1 MVTFPVTQ
9 ASTKALDRISGV
21 YREEA
26 SRVGADGMLKGD
38 RTGGGA
44 EHRRKARSMSDYVG
58 VNDEAEELPSVSAL
72 ARFAIERERL
82 AREMGIDE
90 LGGPATLGVVNI
102 VGAHSHSHR
111 KTGTKKRAP
120 PGRGCSNGDS
130 SAGAGGIHKE
140 EGFSMG
146 DGLGEGRS
154 AGEILL
160 EKLESVAEARS
171 IEVMGWLFPRT
182 CWFSTS
188 PWLIGSFH
196 GLDAVRTA

>member
-1 MVTFPVTQ
+1 M
-9 ASTKALDRISGV
+9 LGV

-26 SRVGADGMLKGD
+26 GRVGAIGMLKGD
-38 RTGGGA
+38 RSGGGA
-44 EHRRKARSMSDYVG
+44 GHRRKARSMSDYVG

-82 AREMGIDE
+82 AREMGVDE
-90 LGGPATLGVVNI
+90 LGGPATLGVVNV
-102 VGAHSHSHR
+102 VGAHGHSHR

-120 PGRGCSNGDS
+120 PGRGCSNGDN
-130 SAGAGGIHKE
+130 SAGAGRISEE

-146 DGLGEGRS
+146 DALGNEGRS

-171 IEVMGWLFPRT
+171 IEVMGWLFPQT
-182 CWFSTS
+182 CWCSTS
-188 PWLIGSFH
+188 PWLIGSFR
-196 GLDAVRTA
+196 GLDAVRAA